1 MNKSQYVRHELPDGS
16 IAYGLA
22 TEPVQTP
29 KRKPTAMFYNVMAI
43 LGIGGLLSLGFATVG
58 DKANSYLDFELRE
71 VDRLT
76 QFQESISPY
85 ASKYC
90 NARLEDIE
98 EKIKMND
105 SLGISNN
112 EVLETKKEL
121 ESNCLNSSLKALG
134 FL

>member
-22 TEPVQTP
+22 TEPIQEPT
-29 KRKPTAMFYNVMAI
+29 RKSTTIFYNVMAI

-76 QFQESISPY
+76 QLKESIAPY
-85 ASKYC
+85 ASEYC
-90 NARLEDIE
+90 TKRLDDIS

-105 SLGISNN
+105 SLGIDNA
-112 EVLETKKEL
+112 EVLNTKKEL